1 MKNNVRSNLLVMRKK
16 LEKKFSMTLWAS
28 FCHVL
33 SRGIYFKRL
42 TDCRALCLQK
52 KKQQKK
58 KKKKNAKPL
67 HFHAVIETG
76 NEEIHLVIPK
86 VLKFF
91 DDIMFD

>member
-1 MKNNVRSNLLVMRKK
+1 MFA
-16 LEKKFSMTLWAS
+16 EKKT
-28 FCHVL
+28 
-33 SRGIYFKRL
+33 
-42 TDCRALCLQK
+42 T
-52 KKQQKK
+52 KK